1 MHGLTAP
8 HMNILRLN
16 DPRGWAV
23 CVQNYWI
30 QQQQTYD
37 SNLKLTVILAVSNS
51 DFSELVET
59 KYMTGCMAKLL
70 LGD

>member
-1 MHGLTAP
+1 
-8 HMNILRLN
+8 MNILRLN

-30 QQQQTYD
+30 QQQETLD
-37 SNLKLTVILAVSNS
+37 SNLKLNVILPASNS

-59 KYMTGCMAKLL
+59 KYMM
-70 LGD
+70 DHHVWPNYF